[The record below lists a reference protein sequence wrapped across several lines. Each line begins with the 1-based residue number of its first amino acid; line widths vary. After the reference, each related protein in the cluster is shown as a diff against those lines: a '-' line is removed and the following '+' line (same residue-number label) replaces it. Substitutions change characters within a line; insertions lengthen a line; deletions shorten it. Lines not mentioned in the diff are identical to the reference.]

1 MADNTNEKVCTGEEK
16 LEMVPGS
23 VFEMSMT
30 SHSYSIYNA
39 VYAAVHALDA
49 MHLSHL
55 KHEPR
60 VLLNQLWQVLS
71 KMSIADCNATSDAPS
86 ILHQYYQPGEH
97 VIAAILSQ
105 IYIWFGEITFEKLPS
120 NDNFDDLIYFSV
132 SRTYQSSMEMVS
144 TQGKF
149 IPNYRCNTKHD
160 LVAVIGGPQSETCVH
175 MATILSAYKVPQLT
189 YGCAPMLIHRDKAV
203 FFYQTFP
210 NEALQHV
217 GILQLL
223 IHFKWTW
230 VGVISQNEINEYAEH
245 FVQNVL
251 PIFAQSGICFDFIE
265 RTPILSFSTQTDETE
280 ISITKIGSIIMRS
293 STNVVLVYGESDTM
307 IVLRMLLDLSD
318 FEGLSM
324 KTKGK
329 VWILTAQMAFTSL
342 PIQRNRDIHFL
353 HGAISFASHSKEL
366 LGFQKFLQMRSPT
379 SEKED
384 GFILDF
390 WQQTFNCLFPKTMAD
405 NTNEKVCTGEEKL
418 ETVPGSVFEMSMTG
432 HSYSIYNAVYAVVHA
447 LDAMRLSHMKH
458 EPRVLLNQLWQLH
471 HFLRS
476 ISFNNSAG
484 EKISFDKDGEIIAGY
499 DIINWVTFPNQ
510 SFLQVKVG
518 NIIPQTPTEEE
529 FTIYEEAIV
538 WPQTFQQMPPLSIC
552 NDKCSPGYGRREI
565 EGKPFCCYDCLPCP
579 LGKISNQKDTDEC
592 FQCPE
597 GHYPSQEQKLCLPKV
612 ISFLSYEEPLGFSL
626 SILVLSFS
634 FITTLVL
641 GIFIKNRN
649 TPIVKAN
656 NRNLTYA
663 ILISLLLSFLC
674 ALLFIGQPQ
683 KVTCLLRQMAFGM
696 IFSVAI
702 SCVLTKTITVI
713 VAFKATIPGSRMRKW
728 MGERVTTSIIV
739 FCSVVQATICIVWL
753 VTYPPFPDFDAY
765 SVIGEIIVE
774 CNEGS
779 VTMFYC
785 ILGYMGFLSIMSF
798 TIAFLAR
805 HLPDSFNEAKFI
817 TFSMLVFCSVWLS
830 FVPTYLSTKGK
841 FMVAVEIFSILAS
854 SSGLLSFIFFPK
866 CFIIVCRPDLNKREH
881 LINRNK

>member
-1 MADNTNEKVCTGEEK
+1 MGFLAIMSFTIALLARHLPDSFNEAKSIIFNMLLFCSVCLSFVPTYLSTKEK
-16 LEMVPGS
+16 FMVAVEISIQASSGRVMTHLYQHILAL
-23 VFEMSMT
+23 VFAVREVNENPQILPNIT
-30 SHSYSIYNA
+30 LGFHIYN
-39 VYAAVHALDA
+39 D
-49 MHLSHL
+49 
-55 KHEPR
+55 
-60 VLLNQLWQVLS
+60 
-71 KMSIADCNATSDAPS
+71 
-86 ILHQYYQPGEH
+86 
-97 VIAAILSQ
+97 
-105 IYIWFGEITFEKLPS
+105 
-120 NDNFDDLIYFSV
+120 YFSV

-210 NEALQHV
+210 NEALQHA

-280 ISITKIGSIIMRS
+280 ISIRKIGSIIMRS

-418 ETVPGSVFEMSMTG
+418 ETVPESVFELSMTG

-447 LDAMRLSHMKH
+447 LDAMHLSHMKH
-458 EPRVLLNQLWQLH
+458 EPRVLLNQLW
-471 HFLRS
+471 
-476 ISFNNSAG
+476 
-484 EKISFDKDGEIIAGY
+484 
-499 DIINWVTFPNQ
+499 
-510 SFLQVKVG
+510 
-518 NIIPQTPTEEE
+518 
-529 FTIYEEAIV
+529 
-538 WPQTFQQMPPLSIC
+538 QMPPLSIC
-552 NDKCSPGYGRREI
+552 NDKCSPGYGRRER

-626 SILVLSFS
+626 SILALSFS
-634 FITTLVL
+634 FITALVL

-765 SVIGEIIVE
+765 SVTGEIIVE

>member
-1 MADNTNEKVCTGEEK
+1 MR
-16 LEMVPGS
+16 
-23 VFEMSMT
+23 T
-30 SHSYSIYNA
+30 SN
-39 VYAAVHALDA
+39 
-49 MHLSHL
+49 
-55 KHEPR
+55 
-60 VLLNQLWQVLS
+60 
-71 KMSIADCNATSDAPS
+71 CNATSDPLP
-86 ILHQYYQPGEH
+86 ILHQYYQPGEY
-97 VIAAILSQ
+97 IMAAILSQ
-105 IYIWFGEITFEKLPS
+105 IYMWSKEITFEKRPS
-120 NDNFDDLIYFSV
+120 IEIFDDIIYYSA
-132 SRTYQSSMEMVS
+132 SRNYQSSMEMVS
-144 TQGKF
+144 TRGRF
-149 IPNYRCNTKHD
+149 IPNYRCDTQHD
-160 LVAVIGGPQSETCVH
+160 LVAVIGGPQSDTCVH
-175 MATILSAYKVPQLT
+175 MATILPVYKVPQLT
-189 YGCAPMLIHRDKAV
+189 YGCAPMLIHRAQTV

-210 NEALQHV
+210 SEALQHI

-223 IHFKWTW
+223 MYFRWTW
-230 VGVISQNEINEYAEH
+230 VGVISLHEINEYAEH
-245 FVQNVL
+245 FVQNAL
-251 PIFAQSGICFDFIE
+251 PIFAQNGICFDFIE
-265 RTPILSFSTQTDETE
+265 RTPILSFSTQMDETQ
-280 ISITKIGSIIMRS
+280 ISAIKIGSIIMKS

-307 IVLRMLLDLSD
+307 IVLRILLDLSD

-324 KTKGK
+324 KTNGK

-342 PIQRNRDIHFL
+342 PFQRNRDIHFL

-366 LGFQKFLQMRSPT
+366 FGFQKFLQMRNPA

-384 GFILDF
+384 GFIMDF
-390 WQQTFNCLFPKTMAD
+390 WQQTFNCLFPKIMAD

-418 ETVPGSVFEMSMTG
+418 ETVPGSVFEMNTTG

-447 LDAMRLSHMKH
+447 LDAVHLSHLKH
-458 EPRVLLNQLWQLH
+458 KPRVRLNQLWQLH

-484 EKISFDKDGEIIAGY
+484 EKISFDQNGEIIAGY

-518 NIIPQTPTEEE
+518 NIIPQTSKGKL
-529 FTIYEEAIV
+529 FNIYEEAIV
-538 WPQTFQQMPPLSIC
+538 WPEAFKQRTPLSIC
-552 NDKCSPGYGRREI
+552 NDKCSAGYGRREI

-579 LGKISNQKDTDEC
+579 VGMISNSKDTDDC

-597 GHYPSQEQKLCLPKV
+597 DHYPNQEQKLCLPKV
-612 ISFLSYEEPLGFSL
+612 LSFLSYEEPLGFSL
-626 SILVLSFS
+626 SILALSFS
-634 FITTLVL
+634 FITALVL
-641 GIFIKNRN
+641 GIFIKNQN

-674 ALLFIGQPQ
+674 ALLFIGQPH
-683 KVTCLLRQMAFGM
+683 KVTCFFRQTAFGI
-696 IFSVAI
+696 IFSIAI
-702 SCVLTKTITVI
+702 SCVLAKTITVI

-728 MGERVTTSIIV
+728 MGERETASIVV
-739 FCSVVQATICIVWL
+739 FCSIVQATICIVWL
-753 VTYPPFPDFDAY
+753 VTSPPYPNFDAY
-765 SVIGEIIVE
+765 SVMGEIIVE

-785 ILGYMGFLSIMSF
+785 VLGYMGFLAIVSVTF
-798 TIAFLAR
+798 AFLAR

-854 SSGLLSFIFFPK
+854 SNGLLNCIFFPK
-866 CFIIVCRPDLNKREH
+866 CFIIVCRPDLNKRQH

>member
-1 MADNTNEKVCTGEEK
+1 M
-16 LEMVPGS
+16 
-23 VFEMSMT
+23 
-30 SHSYSIYNA
+30 
-39 VYAAVHALDA
+39 
-49 MHLSHL
+49 
-55 KHEPR
+55 R
-60 VLLNQLWQVLS
+60 
-71 KMSIADCNATSDAPS
+71 IADCNTTSDPPS

-97 VIAAILSQ
+97 IIAAILSQ
-105 IYIWFGEITFEKLPS
+105 IYIWFREITFEKLPS
-120 NDNFDDLIYFSV
+120 NDNFDDLIVMTHLYQHILALVFAVREVNENPQILPNFTLGFHIYNDYFSV

-149 IPNYRCNTKHD
+149 IPNYSCNTKHD

-230 VGVISQNEINEYAEH
+230 VGVISQNEINEYAEQ

-265 RTPILSFSTQTDETE
+265 RTPILSFSTQIDETE
-280 ISITKIGSIIMRS
+280 ISIRKIGSIIMRS

-390 WQQTFNCLFPKTMAD
+390 WQQTFNCLFPKMMAD

-447 LDAMRLSHMKH
+447 LDAMRLSRMKH
-458 EPRVLLNQLWQLH
+458 EPRVLLNQLWQ
-471 HFLRS
+471 
-476 ISFNNSAG
+476 
-484 EKISFDKDGEIIAGY
+484 
-499 DIINWVTFPNQ
+499 T
-510 SFLQVKVG
+510 
-518 NIIPQTPTEEE
+518 
-529 FTIYEEAIV
+529 
-538 WPQTFQQMPPLSIC
+538 PPLSIC
-552 NDKCSPGYGRREI
+552 NDKCSAGYGRREI

-579 LGKISNQKDTDEC
+579 VGMISNHKDMDDC

-597 GHYPSQEQKLCLPKV
+597 DHYPNQEQKLCLPKV
-612 ISFLSYEEPLGFSL
+612 LSFLFYEEPLGFSL
-626 SILVLSFS
+626 SILALSFS
-634 FITTLVL
+634 FITALVL

-674 ALLFIGQPQ
+674 ALLFIDQPH
-683 KVTCLLRQMAFGM
+683 KVTCLLRQTAFGM

-702 SCVLTKTITVI
+702 SCVLAKTITVI
-713 VAFKATIPGSRMRKW
+713 VAFKATTPGSRMRKW
-728 MGERVTTSIIV
+728 MGERVTASIVV
-739 FCSVVQATICIVWL
+739 FCSVVQATICTVWL
-753 VTYPPFPDFDAY
+753 VTCPPFPDIDAH
-765 SVIGEIIVE
+765 SVTGEIIVE

-785 ILGYMGFLSIMSF
+785 VLGYMGFLAIVSF

-854 SSGLLSFIFFPK
+854 SSGLLSCIFSPK
-866 CFIIVCRPDLNKREH
+866 CFIIVCRPDLNRREH
-881 LINRNK
+881 LINRNQ